1 LTCQTEDNPVEYAV
15 EHLIEY
21 GFDGV
26 AEAIGLLLNTAMQI
40 ERSRYLGADPYERSD
55 NRKCYANG
63 FKPKTVKTR
72 MGKIPLQI
80 PQTRDSNFYPKSL
93 QRGLRSERALKL
105 ALAEMYIQ
113 GVPTRKV
120 TKITEELCGLEVSSS
135 EVSRATKELDEQLT
149 AWRNRPLGAYPY
161 IYLDARY
168 ENVRHGGAVVGSAV
182 LIAIGV
188 STEGKR
194 EVLGCSVALSEQD
207 VHWRQFFSSLKDRGL
222 HGVTLFISDAHEGLK
237 AARKAIFPSVPW
249 QRCQF
254 HLQQNAGGYVPKQ
267 NMKKEVAARL
277 RSIFTA
283 PNKIEAERLLVNFQ
297 NDYRDTAPS
306 LVSWSETAVP
316 EGLTIFNVS
325 TIPAEHHKRLRTT
338 NMLERLNKEIKRRT
352 RVALIFPNEASCLRL
367 VTAVAMETSEE
378 WVTGKTYLQMQEQK

>member
-1 LTCQTEDNPVEYAV
+1 MTCQPEDNPVEYAV

-113 GVPTRKV
+113 GVSTRKV

-168 ENVRHGGAVVGSAV
+168 ENVRHGGSVVGSAV

-237 AARKAIFPSVPW
+237 SARKAIFPSVPW

-283 PNKIEAERLLVNFQ
+283 PNKVEAERLLVNFQ
-297 NDYRDTAPS
+297 NDYRDTAPG
-306 LVSWSETAVP
+306 LVIWSETAVP

-325 TIPAEHHKRLRTT
+325 TIPTEHHKRLRTT

>member
-1 LTCQTEDNPVEYAV
+1 MTCQTEDNPVEYAV

-113 GVPTRKV
+113 GVSTRKV

>member
-1 LTCQTEDNPVEYAV
+1 MTNQTEDNSVDYAM
-15 EHLIEY
+15 EHLIEH

-26 AEAIGLLLNTAMQI
+26 AEAVGLLLNTAMQI
-40 ERSRYLGADPYERSD
+40 ERSRYLGAEPYERSD
-55 NRKCYANG
+55 SRKSYANG
-63 FKPKTVKTR
+63 FKPKTVNTR

-80 PQTRDSNFYPKSL
+80 PQTRDSKFYPKSL

-105 ALAEMYIQ
+105 ALAEMYVQ
-113 GVPTRKV
+113 GVSTRKV
-120 TKITEELCGLEVSSS
+120 TKITEELCGLEISSS
-135 EVSRATKELDEQLT
+135 EVSRATKELDNQLT
-149 AWRNRPLGAYPY
+149 AWRNRKLGAYPY

-168 ENVRHGGAVVGSAV
+168 ENVRQGGTVVGSAV

-188 STEGKR
+188 TTEGKR
-194 EVLGCSVALSEQD
+194 EVLGCSVALSEQE
-207 VHWRQFFSSLKDRGL
+207 VHWRDFFSSLKDRGL
-222 HGVTLFISDAHEGLK
+222 HGVKLFVSDAHEGLK

-283 PNKIEAERLLVNFQ
+283 PNKEEAERLLVNFQ
-297 NDYRDTAPS
+297 NDYREKAPS
-306 LVSWSETAVP
+306 LVTWSETAVP
-316 EGLTIFNVS
+316 EGLTIFSVAS
-325 TIPAEHHKRLRTT
+325 IPVDHHRRLRTT

-378 WVTGKTYLQMQEQK
+378 WVTGKTYLRMEEQK